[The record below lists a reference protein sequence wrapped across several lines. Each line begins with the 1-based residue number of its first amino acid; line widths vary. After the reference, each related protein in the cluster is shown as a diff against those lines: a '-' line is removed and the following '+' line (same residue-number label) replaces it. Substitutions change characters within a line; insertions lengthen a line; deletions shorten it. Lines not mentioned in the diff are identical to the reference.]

1 LRLLLDTNI
10 IIMLAMDDGRMPSAF
25 QALLARSET
34 EAVVSTIAFWEI
46 GIKFRS
52 GKLELFNTPEEVR
65 SYMPDWGIEVLPL
78 TSGHAVADPDLPA
91 LLKDPFDRM
100 LVAIA
105 EVEDMKF
112 LTTDAKLLD
121 HPLAWRP

>member
-10 IIMLAMDDGRMPSAF
+10 IIMLAQNDCRMPSACK
-25 QALLARSET
+25 ALLAQPET

-46 GIKFRS
+46 GIKYRS
-52 GKLELFNTPEEVR
+52 GKLELFNTPDELR
-65 SYMPDWGIEVLPL
+65 AYMPDWGIEVLAL
-78 TSGHAVADPDLPA
+78 TSRHAVADPALPA
-91 LLKDPFDRM
+91 PLKDPFDRM

-105 EVEDMKF
+105 EVEQMRF

-121 HPLAWRP
+121 HHLAWRP